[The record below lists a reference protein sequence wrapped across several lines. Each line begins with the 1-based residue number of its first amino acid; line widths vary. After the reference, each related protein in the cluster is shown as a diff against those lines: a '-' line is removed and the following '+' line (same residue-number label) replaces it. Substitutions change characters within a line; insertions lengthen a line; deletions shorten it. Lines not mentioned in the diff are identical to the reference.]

1 MEKMQIRHYLYI
13 SWVVVTVWSLV
24 ACRPS
29 PKESFVWNGGVVRLD
44 RIHDSLSVVRHERGD
59 KELSS
64 WELPYPVYRFDYG
77 DVNGDGIPEIAIGVV
92 KGTRFFP
99 EPAKRLFLFKLYEGR
114 LIRPLWLGSRVANE
128 LVDFCIVRDSV
139 PALIQTVERLPNDS
153 IVYAV
158 YRQQGFGIKFLRYLS
173 K

>member
-1 MEKMQIRHYLYI
+1 MEKTRLAHYLYI
-13 SWVVVTVWSLV
+13 IVGLVVILSMM
-24 ACRPS
+24 ACHPT
-29 PKESFVWNGGVVRLD
+29 PKESFAWDGGVVRLD
-44 RIHDSLSVVRHERGD
+44 RIHDSLSVVRYERGD

-77 DVNGDGIPEIAIGVV
+77 DVNADGIPEIAIGVV

-153 IVYAV
+153 IVHAV